1 MGNSSDTHKTLTLA
15 CHQNRPADAQRENER
30 ESVFDE
36 LEHNQCRALV
46 STFSFRVEAM
56 CSQFNQTF
64 ELGHTEM
71 IGRSITS
78 IFGPEPNI
86 QVWNR
91 LMQAAELGIAKED
104 VIRTH
109 SMEGRIMSTQF
120 AVLPFSTQRGEVT
133 HVLLTLTTLKKK
145 CALSCA
151 CSRDFRDSEV
161 IGALVSAIND
171 PVWSADACRLAVTA
185 LHMMSLD
192 SKGME
197 TLQKENA
204 FSALAQVVVARS
216 TKHGRNNAKSLALEL
231 LKSVAME
238 KPSVLN
244 DQDTIGPVLG
254 VISNSENDGTR
265 LQLSALEIIHSLTWD
280 RSCVRLMLHSDTD
293 VVSLLNLVQDRLR
306 QNFHLRHVYVLG
318 QALDQIRGIGTRS
331 RTKQNPHLLPVCE
344 DTFGVDMARPDKTSI
359 VPERRNLSPVNLRS
373 TPGRS
378 QRSQSL
384 SPSSSREKNQEER
397 RTSKTKSKGKER
409 TSAGKSLE
417 PRNAGLSSHIADAA
431 GTNATTDPDGPVQN
445 RVNPLCNAAEK
456 EHPKPL
462 PCANDVGWIAE
473 AAPTKQE
480 TNDQLAAFP
489 SQRAAQLAEAV
500 AAETRDREERA
511 LNRHGK
517 GGGALSGSKDHHLR
531 LDSTDEGP
539 RRETGSTLPSH
550 VPSPRSVC
558 QSKHKV

>member
-1 MGNSSDTHKTLTLA
+1 
-15 CHQNRPADAQRENER
+15 
-30 ESVFDE
+30 
-36 LEHNQCRALV
+36 
-46 STFSFRVEAM
+46 
-56 CSQFNQTF
+56 
-64 ELGHTEM
+64 
-71 IGRSITS
+71 
-78 IFGPEPNI
+78 
-86 QVWNR
+86 
-91 LMQAAELGIAKED
+91 MQAAELGIAKED
-104 VIRTH
+104 VIRTY
-109 SMEGRIMSTQF
+109 SREGRIISTQF

-145 CALSCA
+145 CAHSCA
-151 CSRDFRDSEV
+151 CSRDFRDPEV

-171 PVWSADACRLAVTA
+171 PVWSTDACRLAVTA

-192 SKGME
+192 SKGIE

-204 FSALAQVVVARS
+204 FSALAQVVVARR
-216 TKHGRNNAKSLALEL
+216 TKHGMNNATSLALEL

-244 DQDTIGPVLG
+244 DEDTIGPILG

-318 QALDQIRGIGTRS
+318 HALDQIRGIGTRS
-331 RTKQNPHLLPVCE
+331 RAKQNPHLLSVCE
-344 DTFGVDMARPDKTSI
+344 DTFGVDMAQPDKTSI

-373 TPGRS
+373 TRGRS
-378 QRSQSL
+378 QNL

-409 TSAGKSLE
+409 TSASKSLE

-431 GTNATTDPDGPVQN
+431 GTNATTDPDSPVQN

-456 EHPKPL
+456 EHPKPMS
-462 PCANDVGWIAE
+462 CANDVGWIAE

-480 TNDQLAAFP
+480 TRDQLAAFP

-511 LNRHGK
+511 LNKHGK

-531 LDSTDEGP
+531 LEIESIDEGQNQDEKP
-539 RRETGSTLPSH
+539 VPHCHLTSRLPEAFVSPSTRRSRGSLKVCESPPQNLLPETKRCAGD
-550 VPSPRSVC
+550 VPSGPGKSFV
-558 QSKHKV
+558 SL